1 MRRHNQDE
9 LENELAEARSR
20 LRFYERLFE
29 AIPDPIYV
37 KGERGVHRS
46 NAAFESLVKL
56 PREKMIG
63 RSHDELFPREQANVF
78 EERERIATRVGRDQ
92 NDEYVTDVNGT
103 LHYITSHRA
112 SFTEGG
118 ARFVVS
124 VLRDMTEAVTARATR
139 EQTLADSQARLDA
152 VFRHV
157 PAGIVVFDEHGEPSL
172 ATGQLL
178 EDEPPVWWPKLLERV
193 RLDQT
198 SSEWQMLS
206 ADRAFDV
213 RFERLLEAG
222 GMAVIVDVTDQQ
234 RLQQRLR
241 EADKVDTMGRLA
253 ASIAHDFNNL
263 IGIFMAAAE
272 NGTDALI
279 EGAVDEVSEDL
290 DAIRD
295 ASKRAA
301 ELTRRLLS
309 FARRNVH
316 ERVTLDA
323 HKQLTEMTSFLER
336 LLGAGVELKVE
347 LTAESTQIEMDRAL
361 LQQVIMNLAV
371 NARQA
376 MNGQGELRI
385 RTFGRSLN
393 GEDALVIAVSDNGP
407 GMEAETLRRALEP
420 LFTTRSDGTG
430 LGLAT
435 CAGVVQESGGTLTI
449 ESAVGEGTTIEVVLP
464 ICCEERA
471 RRSSYLEDLAA
482 PHRPLRV
489 LFVDDD
495 RSVRRAIA
503 RSMKRRGYDVSTADG
518 SEEAV
523 ALIERGEIDIV
534 ITDIV
539 MPRVS
544 GVSFARQVKD
554 AVPVILTS
562 GHLEDS
568 VLRHNLEENE
578 FPMIGKP
585 FTPAELDVL
594 IQNVVDAA

>member
-1 MRRHNQDE
+1 MQQHDQEE
-9 LENELAEARSR
+9 LENALAETRSR

-37 KGERGVHRS
+37 KDARGVHES
-46 NAAFESLVKL
+46 NAAFELLVKL

-63 RSHDELFPREQANVF
+63 RAHNELFPRDQANVF
-78 EERERIATRVGRDQ
+78 EEREQIAKQNGHDQ

-103 LHYITSHRA
+103 LHYITAHRA
-112 SFTEGG
+112 SFVEGDE
-118 ARFVVS
+118 RFVVS
-124 VLRDMTEAVTARATR
+124 VLRDVTDAVTARADR

-157 PAGIVVFDEHGEPSL
+157 PAAIIVFDEHGEPTL
-172 ATGQLL
+172 ATGQLFPA
-178 EDEPPVWWPKLLERV
+178 EVPPEWWSEFLERV
-193 RLDQT
+193 QLDHV
-198 SSEWQMLS
+198 SNHWQMSVGERVL
-206 ADRAFDV
+206 DV

-222 GMAVIVDVTDQQ
+222 GLAVIVDVTEQL
-234 RLQQRLR
+234 RLEERLR
-241 EADKVDTMGRLA
+241 EADKIDTIGRLA

-272 NGTDALI
+272 NGTDALV
-279 EGAVDEVSEDL
+279 EGAVDEVAEDL

-295 ASKRAA
+295 ASRRAA

-309 FARRNVH
+309 FARRNAR

-323 HKQLTEMTSFLER
+323 HAQLQEMTSFLER

-347 LTAESTQIEMDRAL
+347 LLATNAVIEMDRTL

-376 MNGQGELRI
+376 MNGEGTLHITTSTRALGQSE
-385 RTFGRSLN
+385 
-393 GEDALVIAVSDNGP
+393 ALVIRVTDDGP
-407 GMEAETLRRALEP
+407 GMDGETLRRALEP

-435 CAGVVQESGGTLTI
+435 CAGVIRESGGTLEI
-449 ESAVGEGTTIEVVLP
+449 ESVVGEGTSIEVVIP
-464 ICCEERA
+464 TCEA
-471 RRSSYLEDLAA
+471 GSRRSSHLKDLSA
-482 PHRPLRV
+482 PHRRLSV

-503 RSMKRRGYDVSTADG
+503 RSMKRRGYDVVTADG
-518 SEEAV
+518 SNEAIE
-523 ALIERGEIDIV
+523 LIHRGEIDVV

-544 GVSFARQVKD
+544 GVSFARQVKHL
-554 AVPVILTS
+554 VPVILTS
-562 GHLEDS
+562 GHLEDA
-568 VLRHNLEENE
+568 VLRHNLESSE

-585 FTPAELDVL
+585 FTPADLDAL
-594 IQNVVDAA
+594 IQTVIA